1 MTKKLTVEFDRTIM
15 NLKQQST
22 SKVLNNPDCSLLNE
36 YYIPDLSI
44 ENFRS
49 RQFCIF
55 STLIDSIYFDFVAYP
70 SIHCMINIIDLNL
83 DNKTISNLST
93 IQYWSVLKGHKGPIT
108 EIQYIKKD
116 IINMLISISK
126 EGRCIIWKEKQGRI
140 KHSLFL
146 NEVKYEVDL
155 FSKYKVFNLNTELQ
169 SFYLFNNIFSSNDDF
184 FKKNI
189 IAFADNSNI
198 VSIFDLYGDYIC
210 EIKENIDVDFS
221 IVSVY
226 QRTSNTLILTGSA
239 LNEGFKAYSLIT
251 GQLVKKVSFE
261 GDILSIDS
269 NNEHDYILIGSG
281 LGVIKMLHV
290 VNESII
296 ELGTITLDGAIF
308 DLKFWGY
315 DLKHIAIA
323 VDIDKFDRSSSSG
336 FKYIDVDFTNKSQV
350 MIFNSENIIHKS
362 YIINFQLYKSP
373 VNDSHTCITIGLD
386 KRIKVIK
393 I

>member
-1 MTKKLTVEFDRTIM
+1 MTKKLTVEFDKTVL
-15 NLKQQST
+15 NLKQQT
-22 SKVLNNPDCSLLNE
+22 SNKAITNPDCSILNE

-49 RQFCIF
+49 RQFCVF
-55 STLIDSIYFDFVAYP
+55 STLIDSKYFDFVAYP

-83 DNKTISNLST
+83 DNKNISNLST

-108 EIQYIKKD
+108 EIQYIIKD
-116 IINMLISISK
+116 EMNMLISISK
-126 EGRCIIWKEKQGRI
+126 EGRCIIWREKQGRI

-169 SFYLFNNIFSSNDDF
+169 SFYFFDNIFSSNEDF
-184 FKKNI
+184 FKKNV
-189 IAFADNSNI
+189 IAYADNSNI
-198 VSIFDLYGDYIC
+198 ISIFDLYGDYIC
-210 EIKENIDVDFS
+210 EIKDHIDADFS
-221 IVSVY
+221 LVSIY
-226 QRTSNTLILTGSA
+226 QRSNITLLLTGSA

-251 GQLVKKVSFE
+251 GQLIKKIAFE
-261 GDILSIDS
+261 GDILSIES
-269 NNEHDYILIGSG
+269 NKENDYILIGSG
-281 LGVIKMLHV
+281 HGIIKMLHV
-290 VNESII
+290 VNENII

-315 DLKHIAIA
+315 DLNHIAIA
-323 VDIDKFDRSSSSG
+323 VDIDKFDRSSLSG

-350 MIFNSENIIHKS
+350 MIYNSDNIIHKS
-362 YIINFQLYKSP
+362 YIINFQIYKS
-373 VNDSHTCITIGLD
+373 VVTGNHSCITIGLD
-386 KRIKVIK
+386 KRIKVFK